1 MLPRNFFPQ
10 KLTNRHK
17 LTTWLH
23 TASMATLVGIAAFA
37 SYHLVFAT
45 PQAGSAGGDA
55 ANPTGALSMGTVPA
69 DHAEPLTVAVA
80 PLSRLKPPVVPVQ
93 LTGIVA
99 AARTSQ
105 LAAKQLGR
113 VEKVHVDIGDKVQSG
128 QLLVELDVEPLR
140 AERDI
145 LMAHLAAAE
154 ALLNELRQGPRA
166 QEIAQAKSRVEEAD
180 ANLNYRQA
188 MLRRSEQLKSI
199 NTISQQEYDESYMAF
214 VVAGA
219 QLDSHRKALDLLL
232 EGTRQE
238 RILAQEATVAA
249 FMAQIAKVDVHLAEQ
264 RIVAP
269 FPGSVQK
276 RWIDEGTVVNPG
288 EAILEI
294 VEDEAKEIHVGL
306 PTEIA
311 DQMASSEVR
320 LCLAGKSVPGE
331 IVRVA
336 PAIDERTRKI
346 EVVLR
351 PQLKPA
357 GSAIASTNPDDRHSK
372 HEAGPLWLI
381 GHAVTVEIRN
391 DRVEPGLWVP
401 AECLSSG
408 TRGLW
413 SIYLAV
419 SQPDSSGKGLSIA
432 QRCEVEVLR
441 TVGDWVEIGG
451 PVKGDERLI
460 VSGIHRLTN
469 GQLVQVVQQSLSV
482 PSDPV
487 AEEGTQ

>member
-1 MLPRNFFPQ
+1 MLPPNFFSQ
-10 KLTNRHK
+10 KVTKRHK
-17 LTTWLH
+17 LTSWLSVV
-23 TASMATLVGIAAFA
+23 SMIAIAGVA
-37 SYHLVFAT
+37 SYHLVFAL
-45 PQAGSAGGDA
+45 PQAGSAAGKDA
-55 ANPTGALSMGTVPA
+55 DPAGTLAMGNVPA
-69 DHAEPLTVAVA
+69 DQAEPLTVAVA
-80 PLSRLKPPVVPVQ
+80 PLSHLKPPVVPVR

-113 VEKVHVDIGDKVQSG
+113 VQKVHVDVGDQVRTG
-128 QLLVELDVEPLR
+128 QLLVELDVESLQ

-145 LMAHLAAAE
+145 LTANLAAAE
-154 ALLNELRQGPRA
+154 ALLSELRQGPRA
-166 QEIAQAKSRVEEAD
+166 QEIAQAKSRVEEAE
-180 ANLNYRQA
+180 ANLDYRQA
-188 MLRRSEQLKSI
+188 IFKRSEQLKSL
-199 NTISQQEYDESYMAF
+199 NTISQQEYEESYMAF

-219 QLDSHRKALDLLL
+219 QQESHRKALDLLL

-249 FMAQIAKVDVHLAEQ
+249 FMAQIAKVDVYLAEQ

-269 FPGSVQK
+269 FHGCVQK

-306 PTEIA
+306 PTDIVDQLANA
-311 DQMASSEVR
+311 DLR
-320 LCLAGKSVPGE
+320 LCFAGKDVPGE
-331 IVRVA
+331 IVRIA

-351 PQLKPA
+351 PQLKTTGSVSAATEQA
-357 GSAIASTNPDDRHSK
+357 GRHWQD
-372 HEAGPLWLI
+372 EAGHRWLI
-381 GHAVTVEIRN
+381 GHAVTVEIRH
-391 DRVEPGLWVP
+391 DRVESGVWVP

-413 SIYLAV
+413 SVYLAV
-419 SQPDSSGKGLSIA
+419 GQPDLSETALALA

-441 TVGDWVEIGG
+441 TVGDWVEIRG
-451 PVKGDERLI
+451 PLKGDERLI
-460 VSGIHRLTN
+460 VSGTHRLTN
-469 GQLVQVVQQSLSV
+469 GQLVQAVQQSLIV
-482 PSDPV
+482 PSDPA
-487 AEEGTQ
+487 AEEGTR